1 MIETTLPICAGYGV
15 RALLLCQDKAQIER
29 FYGRDE
35 SVTGIVGTACVI
47 PGFNER
53 SVESFRRLAGE
64 HRVRRELRQRPL
76 GLGGRASRSE
86 SVAVEPVLNNLD
98 MIARARDEVLVFTF
112 GCRPTYVGKAPYFTR
127 RELRGL
133 FDDKDGPRLVGTGAD
148 TAPGPGALDRAGVP
162 GRRRAGRAHA
172 GHRAPAGFL
181 RRRLEAAAGDEGV
194 DAFVLGTLADF
205 LRDEDGAEER
215 AGGGSAG

>member
-64 HRVRRELRQRPL
+64 HRVRRESRQRPL

-112 GCRPTYVGKAPYFTR
+112 GCRPTYVGKALYFAR

-133 FDDKDGPRLVGTGAD
+133 FDDKDGPRLVGTGAG
-148 TAPGPGALDRAGVP
+148 TAPGPEL
-162 GRRRAGRAHA
+162 
-172 GHRAPAGFL
+172 PAGPESPADAEPDGHTL
-181 RRRLEAAAGDEGV
+181 VIALPPDLLRRLEAAAGDEGV